1 MHLCE
6 IQIGVSDGSG
16 SSRKRPRTFCKVW
29 RAENNH
35 FGKGHEACGPNG
47 TPNQIKIKI
56 IIHWHRQISAND
68 KEGHKFALP
77 HLAKISKKKVTA
89 KPTISVARASVPSRL
104 MFGNI
109 HTDGS
114 VCITTQNLKVAL
126 NLSQN
131 TSD

>member
-1 MHLCE
+1 MYLCE

-16 SSRKRPRTFCKVW
+16 ISRKHPRTFCKVW

-68 KEGHKFALP
+68 KEGHKLALR
-77 HLAKISKKKVTA
+77 HLAKISKKNVTA
-89 KPTISVARASVPSRL
+89 KPTISV
-104 MFGNI
+104 GN
-109 HTDGS
+109 
-114 VCITTQNLKVAL
+114 
-126 NLSQN
+126 
-131 TSD
+131 